1 MPKHHLTKA
10 IDGGMKA
17 VSKKIAKSR
26 SRTGREATTLFAV
39 SKIAERLSIA
49 EASFAADWFS
59 KLAEVVDTD
68 EVNHALL
75 GTTARLGQQ
84 HLLSALEALRPS

>member
-1 MPKHHLTKA
+1 
-10 IDGGMKA
+10 MKA

-26 SRTGREATTLFAV
+26 SRTGGREATTLFAV

-84 HLLSALEALRPS
+84 HLLSALEALRPPS